1 MRFQKYR
8 SKEHLCVYCFEAESK
23 LKHKEN
29 NFCRGFLLKPKTHF
43 FEGPKWYF
51 LKINFQ
57 ICISAFVLLCKR
69 KLHAHFHQKILI
81 FGPPRIFSKW
91 KLWRACD
98 GKLQNF
104 EIGLL
109 KSYLTFGY
117 LTRSVRS
124 KKIPHSTLLY
134 THLVFAK
141 RFPFNHLYYRKMC
154 RSNCNFLNIFD
165 VIVGSFYEY

>member
-23 LKHKEN
+23 LKHKEK
-29 NFCRGFLLKPKTHF
+29 NFCGGFLLKPKTHF

-98 GKLQNF
+98 GRLQNF
-104 EIGLL
+104 EIILL

-124 KKIPHSTLLY
+124 KKNSTFHPTVHTFGLCKTISIQSSILQENVQVK
-134 THLVFAK
+134 L
-141 RFPFNHLYYRKMC
+141 
-154 RSNCNFLNIFD
+154 
-165 VIVGSFYEY
+165 